1 MSINHLQ
8 DYKICVIVIKMFISK
23 FLNNLPQPLGNNPW
37 PKDPTNKN
45 FKTQFHQ
52 QCDYLLGFQVFSKIK
67 DLVLEKK
74 RLRNDIDVKDDP
86 YKTPTLAYN
95 REMDQL
101 VVANIVNIKVEGENI
116 MGLVTKKR

>member
-1 MSINHLQ
+1 
-8 DYKICVIVIKMFISK
+8 
-23 FLNNLPQPLGNNPW
+23 
-37 PKDPTNKN
+37 
-45 FKTQFHQ
+45 
-52 QCDYLLGFQVFSKIK
+52 VFWKIK

-74 RLRNDIDVKDDP
+74 WLRNDIDVKDDP

-116 MGLVTKKR
+116 MGPMTKKK

>member
-1 MSINHLQ
+1 
-8 DYKICVIVIKMFISK
+8 MF
-23 FLNNLPQPLGNNPW
+23 W
-37 PKDPTNKN
+37 
-45 FKTQFHQ
+45 
-52 QCDYLLGFQVFSKIK
+52 KIK

-74 RLRNDIDVKDDP
+74 WLRNDIDVKDDP

-116 MGLVTKKR
+116 MGPVTKKK